1 MGDQSGNQDIASPE
15 AKTVEDSYASDNKP
29 KAKDISSLP
38 NSDSVKLSNDGAT
51 NETSGLL
58 EELRQIQK
66 KLAEVDERTRQDLR
80 ATQQANL
87 TMQIMSDAEEA
98 NSILSGRLL
107 SNIPPPMSISAAE
120 RLKRDVFGKALS
132 SPDNIELLRL
142 YMGFS
147 RRRLEHRQIEDRYMH
162 SMFEQDLETYYE
174 ELTARKETN
183 ERKQTATM
191 GKSSIQVR
199 IDYAEW
205 HAWKFRAR
213 RPENESCVV
222 DVLLGEPILTD
233 SYKYNGLNDKTTATQ
248 VDKEKQTSQEHT
260 STGEE
265 QLPERI
271 RINSR
276 NLIHKLGLIHGGPIC
291 PPGSPLVMV
300 RPFKFLTFY
309 QNDVRQWKA
318 RTQEE
323 IEASANDKPP
333 STHESSLSADEGTGI
348 QGKENRSEPSLD
360 RDTPG
365 VKANKEALTHVS
377 CLLEFLDNIISKR
390 QSYIEQ
396 DCKKI
401 SFSELWY
408 LFKPGTEVIEAGDK
422 YMQCYRVVRVTSPKH
437 RVANK
442 YSWYF
447 RSKGK
452 VGTTVSIHCVSIDFD
467 GSVIGPVS
475 HRFDITRYEGL
486 REIKSLPVYPLRLED
501 DREELRGRLILRGK
515 KFLKVLQVG
524 HMHYSGLTLE
534 SKDEIDSQVVIDFTE
549 ALATRDGDKNNNWK
563 PKVQIQARVGDEKVK
578 KDDDSDSDSDSDD
591 EDADC
596 DADCCLGERV
606 YDDSFIDTKRSEQ
619 YLSDLLDNTEA
630 NAPAP
635 LAVIGGS
642 LQKGKEMHV
651 TDDDLVI
658 MSYRVFGFVLRSRS
672 WAKLDV
678 AQLMDLNEYREKRE
692 IEDPTGE
699 SKSGNAFDNLV
710 FPKDGLDR
718 KKIVRSLVAQ
728 HFRDKESSTGR
739 EEQLDIVRGK
749 GKGLIILLH
758 GAPGVGKTTTA
769 EGIAELFNKPLFQIT
784 CGDLGTTAK
793 EVEAA
798 LETNFSLANKWGSIL
813 LLDEADVFLA
823 RRTPHDFQRNGL
835 VAVFLRILEYYA
847 GILFLTT
854 NRIGD
859 FDEAFSSRIHISLHY
874 PALDYDSTVDVFDLN
889 WRLMKARFRN
899 KGRALK
905 IDESKIAASLADY
918 WHRYPNA
925 RWNGRQI
932 RNACQTALALA
943 EFEAQTNGEDG
954 SVTNPFAKVHL
965 GVSHMKTVSD
975 AYLEFIKYLQ
985 DVRDA
990 DQERYAFLM
999 GIRRQEGKE
1008 MHPENPLAYGP
1019 STPTHRAQVS
1029 RLAEHRA
1036 KSAAR
1041 YNRPEQG
1048 FHPPGSPYYANVQG
1062 DRPSPHHGGSMGS
1075 GVSSPYQ
1082 HFSQQ
1087 ASGAGTGPYQP
1098 PPPPPLEPQA
1108 QRGWNPGP
1116 VGGYY
1121 AGSQETQLQQ
1131 GPSSGGEGF
1140 SGGHPY
1146 GQH

>member
-1 MGDQSGNQDIASPE
+1 MSDQSANQDVAYPAE
-15 AKTVEDSYASDNKP
+15 KTVGNSYASDNNSKT
-29 KAKDISSLP
+29 KDNSFLP
-38 NSDSVKLSNDGAT
+38 NSNSEKLVSNGAT
-51 NETSGLL
+51 TETSELL

-66 KLAEVDERTRQDLR
+66 KLTEVDERTRQDLQ
-80 ATQQANL
+80 ATQQANV
-87 TMQIMSDAEEA
+87 TMKIMSGAEEA

-107 SNIPPPMSISAAE
+107 PHLPGMHPSAAE
-120 RLKRDVFGKALS
+120 RLKRDVVGRALS
-132 SPDNIELLRL
+132 STDNIDLLRV
-142 YMGFS
+142 YMTFS
-147 RRRLEHRQIEDRYMH
+147 RRRLEHQQIQERYMYQV
-162 SMFEQDLETYYE
+162 FERDLESYYE
-174 ELTARKETN
+174 ELVGRKENN
-183 ERKQTATM
+183 EIKQSSAM
-191 GKSSIQVR
+191 EESSIQVR
-199 IDYAEW
+199 IDYTEW
-205 HAWKFRAR
+205 HAWKSRAR
-213 RPENESCVV
+213 LPENESCVV
-222 DVLLGEPILTD
+222 DILVGEPTLTD
-233 SYKYNGLNDKTTATQ
+233 SYKYHGLNDKTTASQ
-248 VDKEKQTSQEHT
+248 VDKEKQMSQKHT
-260 STGEE
+260 ITGEE
-265 QLPERI
+265 QSPERI
-271 RINSR
+271 RINSLS
-276 NLIHKLGLIHGGPIC
+276 LIDQLGLIHGGSIC
-291 PPGSPLVMV
+291 PPGIPLVMV

-309 QNDVRQWKA
+309 QNDIRQWKA

-323 IEASANDKPP
+323 IDASANDKPP
-333 STHESSLSADEGTGI
+333 NAHESSPSEVEGTGI
-348 QGKENRSEPSLD
+348 QSKENRSEPNLD
-360 RDTPG
+360 RNTSLVERD
-365 VKANKEALTHVS
+365 KEVLSHMS

-396 DCKKI
+396 DCKRI
-401 SFSELWY
+401 AFSELWH

-437 RVANK
+437 RVASK

-447 RSKGK
+447 RGKGK

-467 GSVIGPVS
+467 GSLIGPVS

-486 REIKSLPVYPLRLED
+486 REIKSLPVYPLRFED
-501 DREELRGRLILRGK
+501 DKYNLRRCLILRGK
-515 KFLKVLQVG
+515 KFLRVLQVG

-549 ALATRDGDKNNNWK
+549 ALATRDGNKNNNWK
-563 PKVQIQARVGDEKVK
+563 PNVQMQARVDDEKAK

-596 DADCCLGERV
+596 DGDCCLGERV
-606 YDDSFIDTKRSEQ
+606 FDDNYFDAKRSEQ
-619 YLSDLLDNTEA
+619 YLSDLLENTEA
-630 NAPAP
+630 NAPPP
-635 LAVIGGS
+635 LAVLGS
-642 LQKGKEMHV
+642 YLQKGKEMHV

-678 AQLMDLNEYREKRE
+678 AQLMDINEYREKRE

-699 SKSGNAFDNLV
+699 NKSGNAFDNLV

-758 GAPGVGKTTTA
+758 GAPGV

-859 FDEAFSSRIHISLHY
+859 FDEAFSSRVHISLHY

-899 KGRALK
+899 KGRALE
-905 IDESKIAASLADY
+905 IDESRIAASLADY
-918 WHRYPNA
+918 WHKYPNA

-943 EFEAQTNGEDG
+943 EFEAQTNGDDG

-1008 MHPENPLAYGP
+1008 THPENPLAYGP

-1048 FHPPGSPYYANVQG
+1048 FYPPSSPYTNVQG
-1062 DRPSPHHGGSMGS
+1062 DRPSPHHGSSMGG

-1087 ASGAGTGPYQP
+1087 TSGASTGPYQP

-1121 AGSQETQLQQ
+1121 A
-1131 GPSSGGEGF
+1131 SS
-1140 SGGHPY
+1140 
-1146 GQH
+1146 